1 MTLAL
6 SRTLEL
12 LIATCALV
20 TLLSTAG
27 FAQDAVPDT
36 SRHEGVADTQS
47 EQPDEH
53 PEEHRRI
60 LWIIPNYRSSPT
72 LKDYRPLSPKQKL
85 TIATQDSLDPGTFAL
100 AALFGAYGEL
110 TASSPSFGHGARA
123 YPRYYV
129 SSLSDFVV
137 GNFMTEAVLPMVLRH
152 DPRYFR
158 RGTGSGWNRLGYA
171 IGQIV
176 WTHTDAGGSAFNVSE
191 IAGNATAVVI
201 GNAYYPD
208 NRTVSS
214 NASKLGIQIGVDAV
228 ANILKEFAPELEQM
242 LSRRPAPSAES
253 SSRRR

>member
-1 MTLAL
+1 MK
-6 SRTLEL
+6 RTNLMWL
-12 LIATCALV
+12 KRLMAMCALL

-36 SRHEGVADTQS
+36 SQREGVADTHS
-47 EQPDEH
+47 EQSDEH
-53 PEEHRRI
+53 RDEPRRI

-72 LKDYRPLSPKQKL
+72 LKDYHPLTPKQKL
-85 TIATQDSLDPGTFAL
+85 TIAIQDSLDPGTFAL

-110 TASSPSFGHGARA
+110 TAESPTFGHGARA

-129 SSLSDFVV
+129 SSLTDFVV
-137 GNFMTEAVLPMVLRH
+137 GNFMTESIYPTLLRH

-171 IGQIV
+171 VGQIV

-191 IAGNATAVVI
+191 IAGNATAVAI

-214 NASKLGIQIGVDAV
+214 NVSKLGIQIGVDAV
-228 ANILKEFAPELEQM
+228 ANILKEFAPELEQL
-242 LSRRPAPSAES
+242 LSRHSA
-253 SSRRR
+253 SRR

>member
-12 LIATCALV
+12 LLATCAVL

-36 SRHEGVADTQS
+36 SRHEGVADTHS

-53 PEEHRRI
+53 PGEHRRI

-72 LKDYRPLSPKQKL
+72 LKDYTPLSAKQKF

-110 TASSPSFGHGARA
+110 TAASPSFGHGARA

-137 GNFMTEAVLPMVLRH
+137 GNSMTEAVYPMVLRH

-158 RGTGSGWNRLGYA
+158 RGTGSGWTRLGYA

-176 WTHTDAGGSAFNVSE
+176 WTHTDAGGTAFNVSE
-191 IAGNATAVVI
+191 IAGNATAVAI

-208 NRTVSS
+208 NRTISS
-214 NASKLGIQIGVDAV
+214 NVSKLGIQIGVDAV
-228 ANILKEFAPELEQM
+228 ANILKEFAPELDRM
-242 LSRRPAPSAES
+242 FSRRQASP
-253 SSRRR
+253 